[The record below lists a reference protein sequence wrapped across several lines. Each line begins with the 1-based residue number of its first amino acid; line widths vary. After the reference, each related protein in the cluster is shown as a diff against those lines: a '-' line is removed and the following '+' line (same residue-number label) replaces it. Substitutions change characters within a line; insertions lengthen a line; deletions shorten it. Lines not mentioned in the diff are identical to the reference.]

1 MKTFTA
7 GWVVAG
13 SLLAGMAIGAWL
25 SGAAPFSRDLPG
37 SLPEQARDT
46 LAIVDPLDR
55 WIRWSALLDRASPN
69 ALLVLRDALAQAPV
83 DTGHP
88 EVTSFAMWWA
98 EFDPMAALAW
108 TETEWRAQSR
118 LVVASIFRVW
128 AHHDPMRAYDQ
139 VSKLPKFHYEAALE
153 ATVVGW
159 QESGK
164 PGLVELVQSLPE
176 GVVRQHLG
184 ETLARR
190 IVLTQ
195 GAPAA
200 MEWVEAI
207 PDAAFRDEMARR
219 VASASAERG
228 DSAAIASWATPL
240 VTSGTERPSGYPRR
254 IGTRWILRDP
264 KAALAWLESLPP
276 GIDRDDGVLES
287 YRDWARYSRAAA
299 REWIQNAKLE
309 RWNEPAFSI
318 YARSLA
324 REKPEEALELVSRFS
339 DDALRNR
346 ISAVIARKWIARDPA
361 AAKAWL
367 ARSDVPEEMRRR
379 AAQELRSAGA
389 TPNQR

>member
-1 MKTFTA
+1 MKTLTA
-7 GWVVAG
+7 GWMAAG
-13 SLLAGMAIGAWL
+13 SLIAGIAIGAWL
-25 SGAAPFSRDLPG
+25 SGAARFPGALPG

-46 LAIVDPLDR
+46 LTIVDPLDR
-55 WIRWSALLDRASPN
+55 WIRWSAILDRASPD
-69 ALLVLRDALAQAPV
+69 ALPALRDALAQAPV

-98 EFDPMAALAW
+98 EFDPLAALAW

-118 LVVASIFRVW
+118 LVVASIFRIW
-128 AHHDPMRAYDQ
+128 AHHEPQRAYDQ
-139 VSKLPKFHYEAALE
+139 IARLPKFHYDAALD

-164 PGLVELVQSLPE
+164 PGLVEFAQSLPE
-176 GVVRQHLG
+176 GTIRQQFG
-184 ETLARR
+184 DILARR

-195 GAPAA
+195 GGPAA

-207 PDAAFRDEMARR
+207 PDAGFRDEMARR

-228 DSAAIASWATPL
+228 DTAAIVAWATPL

-254 IGTRWILRDP
+254 IGTRWVLRDP
-264 KAALAWLESLPP
+264 KAALAWLASLPA
-276 GIDRDDGVLES
+276 GLDRDDGVLET

-299 REWIQNAKLE
+299 REWIQNTQLE

-324 REKPEEALELVSRFS
+324 LEHPEDGLALVARFS
-339 DDALRNR
+339 DEPLRTR
-346 ISAVIARKWIARDPA
+346 ISAVILRKWIARDPQS
-361 AAKAWL
+361 AKAWL
-367 ARSDVPEEMRRR
+367 ARSDTPAEMRQRGSE
-379 AAQELRSAGA
+379 ELRMAGQA
-389 TPNQR
+389 AN